1 MSEEQKRLKHKREE
15 LAAIAS
21 AQEAGAARLTV
32 IESELEE
39 VTQSLKGAD
48 SSRQMSDKEV
58 AVKEVVAELKRCYPG
73 VFVCVCVCVQVSA
86 VDSLLVS
93 RIRAALVFCVHVCN
107 GRCDST

>member
-73 VFVCVCVCVQVSA
+73 VFLCVCVRVSP
-86 VDSLLVS
+86 VDSLLCLEF
-93 RIRAALVFCVHVCN
+93 ALSSVFSCT
-107 GRCDST
+107 RLQWLL